1 MGRRVRFR
9 GVVRTSKRLESDI
22 LERSKNLWADPEI
35 LRPKCAGDCRKCH
48 FDKTFKHIAKLDK
61 YKSSAEVLEKM
72 ASRGSD
78 DILKAYAGTVSLY
91 ANGSVPYTATAK
103 IAGEDVLYV
112 PRGAVGNDKLIGCQ
126 HYNDPKL
133 RLFLYNAF
141 AKKKGLNL
149 YSFGD
154 DLVCSNHN
162 NMPED
167 YIYDTFWETPYQF
180 PEDGLDCGHS
190 SESALVIRVKSADT
204 EIRICKRCA
213 RKDVSTLQYLISRMI
228 SLNPLDDFE
237 VRVEHNYGSGK
248 QMETEPVPPETVKEY
263 SLGKLNDSSLLNSV
277 LRSKLGDLRS
287 SGTSAYIVGT
297 ENYGS
302 DLDRFLGDLKGED
315 IELRAL
321 SMYLPDAC
329 ESIVVQT
336 PRTSEVLSCIWED
349 SYAEILRAFT
359 SEETAQAMGD
369 VSKKNPLSVLKDA
382 ERMEISKDVV
392 KALPAFKRL
401 GPVGKLADGY
411 VKAAK
416 AGGFPLLRSELEK
429 NPPREYRAR
438 AMAKAFA
445 IAVGDA
451 PDTVKTTAE
460 EADLAQFLVPF
471 VKNVMEADAEN
482 YKDRMNTLLT
492 ATGCGESVN

>member
-9 GVVRTSKRLESDI
+9 GVVRTSKRLEGDI
-22 LERSKNLWADPEI
+22 LERSKNLWSDPEI

-48 FDKTFKHIAKLDK
+48 FDKTFKRIAKLEK
-61 YKSSAEVLEKM
+61 YKGSAEALEKM

-78 DILKAYAGTVSLY
+78 DIFKAYAGTASLY

-141 AKKKGLNL
+141 AKKKGLCL

-154 DLVCSNHN
+154 DLVCSNRP

-180 PEDGLDCGHS
+180 PEDGLDCGHGT
-190 SESALVIRVKSADT
+190 ESALVIRVRSADE
-204 EIRICKRCA
+204 EIRICRKCA
-213 RKDVSTLQYLISRMI
+213 RRDVSTLQHLVSRLV
-228 SLNPLDDFE
+228 SVNPLGDFD
-237 VRVEHNYGSGK
+237 VRIEHNYGSGK
-248 QMETEPVPPETVKEY
+248 ELETEEVPPEKVKEY
-263 SLGKLNDSSLLNSV
+263 AFGKIGDAGLLSEV

-287 SGTSAYIVGT
+287 SGTSAYIIGA

-302 DLDRFLGDLKGED
+302 DLERFLGDLRGED
-315 IELRAL
+315 IEMRAL
-321 SMYLPDAC
+321 SAYLPDAC
-329 ESIVVQT
+329 ESIVIQT
-336 PRTSEVLSCIWED
+336 PRASEALSSIWES
-349 SYAEILRAFT
+349 SYGGILSAFT
-359 SEETAQAMGD
+359 SEETAEALGD

-392 KALPAFKRL
+392 KSLPAFRHM
-401 GPVGKLADGY
+401 GPVGRLADGY

-429 NPPREYRAR
+429 NPPREYRTR

-445 IAVGDA
+445 IAVGDS

-460 EADLAQFLVPF
+460 EADLAEFLVPF
-471 VKNVMEADAEN
+471 VRNVMESDAGN
-482 YKDRMNTLLT
+482 YADRMNTLLT
-492 ATGCGESVN
+492 ATGCGESVS